1 MTFTSA
7 HPRFGIRSRWPALFG
22 FLLLV
27 SLLATPLG
35 RAALPPVEQLLP
47 ADTLFVFAILD
58 CAKMRAIHQRSPYGQ
73 LWSDPA
79 MRPFREKFV
88 AKWKE
93 EFVAPLERDLGVKFD
108 DFRSLPQGQF
118 ALAVTQDGWQ
128 GKADATPGLLLLL
141 DTRDKSGQLKKL
153 LADLRKKW
161 VDAGKSVQT
170 EKIRDVEFLVVTLS
184 SNDVPKTLRRFF
196 PQHQEIQE
204 LGKEPENISPE
215 SGRLVVGQV
224 QSLLIV
230 GSSVKTVTKVVLRL
244 AGGPVPALADDATFG
259 ANQLALFRDAAA
271 FGWFNAKPFFDVL
284 AHLPPAKPNPQA
296 PNPLPMPPAA
306 KVVPGGGLGGLKS
319 VAFAFRPLNDGT
331 LFDLFLGAPES
342 SRQGIFKLL
351 AAETKDSNP
360 PAFVPADAMKFWRWR
375 LDGPKTVATLEKMI
389 GDISPQTLNT
399 WNFLIS
405 SGEEAVKQNDPAYN
419 LRKDLFGNL
428 GDDLIAYEKAPR
440 GKTPAELESPPS
452 LLLIGSPNADQL
464 VQALRGALVI
474 RSGDALNPKT
484 REFLGRKIYSIS
496 MPAAA
501 PTGGAPSSG
510 PRTLNYAAS
519 GGYVAFST
527 DVSMLEE
534 YLRSGEGQKKSLGET
549 PGLAEAA
556 QKVGGQN
563 CGLFGYQNRSETM
576 RAMFE
581 TLKQTAPVA
590 TNSAAGFDVLTSS
603 IPYARPEKTFKDWL
617 DYSLLPDYDK
627 VAKYFHYTVYAGSAN
642 VDGLTFK
649 FFSPAPPA
657 LKK

>member
-1 MTFTSA
+1 
-7 HPRFGIRSRWPALFG
+7 
-22 FLLLV
+22 
-27 SLLATPLG
+27 
-35 RAALPPVEQLLP
+35 
-47 ADTLFVFAILD
+47 
-58 CAKMRAIHQRSPYGQ
+58 
-73 LWSDPA
+73 

-128 GKADATPGLLLLL
+128 GKNDAAPGLLLLL

-196 PQHQEIQE
+196 PRHQEIRE
-204 LGKEPENISPE
+204 LGKEPEKISPE

-244 AGGPVPALADDATFG
+244 AGGPVPALADDATFS

-284 AHLPPAKPNPQA
+284 AHLPPEKPNPQA
-296 PNPLPMPPAA
+296 PNPLPFPSADKA
-306 KVVPGGGLGGLKS
+306 VPGTGLGGLKS
-319 VAFAFRPLNDGT
+319 ATFVFRALNDGT
-331 LFDLFLGAPES
+331 MFELFLGAPES

-351 AAETKDSNP
+351 TAETKDSNP
-360 PAFVPADAMKFWRWR
+360 PAFVPADAVKFWRWR
-375 LDGPKTVATLEKMI
+375 LDGPKTVAALEKMI
-389 GDISPQTLNT
+389 GDISPQTLST
-399 WNFLIS
+399 WNFLIG
-405 SGEEAVKQNDPAYN
+405 SGEEAVKQSDPAYN

-452 LLLIGSPNADQL
+452 LLLIGSPNADLL

-484 REFLGRKIYSIS
+484 REFLGRKIYSIGV
-496 MPAAA
+496 PAAA
-501 PTGGAPSSG
+501 PTGGAPASG

-519 GGYVAFST
+519 GSYVAFST

-534 YLRSGEGQKKSLGET
+534 YLRSGEGQKKSLRET

-563 CGLFGYQNRSETM
+563 GGLFGYQNRSETM
-576 RAMFE
+576 RTMFDI
-581 TLKQTAPVA
+581 LKQPTPVA
-590 TNSAAGFDVLTSS
+590 TNSSAAGLDMLTGS
-603 IPYARPEKTFKDWL
+603 IPYARPEKTFKAWL

-627 VAKYFHYTVYAGSAN
+627 VAKYFYYTVHAGSAN
-642 VDGLTFK
+642 VDGITFK
-649 FFSPAPPA
+649 FFSPTPPA
-657 LKK
+657 LKQ

>member
-1 MTFTSA
+1 MLA
-7 HPRFGIRSRWPALFG
+7 LRFIGLAI
-22 FLLLV
+22 LV
-27 SLLATPLG
+27 GTVA
-35 RAALPPVEQLLP
+35 RAAIPPVEQLLP
-47 ADTLFVFAILD
+47 ADTLFVFAIPD
-58 CAKMRAIHQRSPYGQ
+58 CAKMRVIYQQSPYSQ
-73 LWSDPA
+73 LWNDPA

-88 AKWKE
+88 TKWKE

-128 GKADATPGLLLLL
+128 GKADATPGFLLLL
-141 DTRDKSGQLKKL
+141 DARDQSDQLKKL

-170 EKIRDVEFLVVTLS
+170 EKIRDMEFFVVTLA

-196 PQHQEIQE
+196 PQRQEIQE
-204 LGKEPENISPE
+204 LGKEPEKTSE
-215 SGRLVVGQV
+215 TARLVVGQV

-244 AGGPVPALADDATFG
+244 AGGPMSALADDATFEG
-259 ANQLALFRDAAA
+259 SRLALFRDAPV

-284 AHLPPAKPNPQA
+284 AHVPPEKPNPQA
-296 PNPLPMPPAA
+296 PNPLPMPSAD
-306 KVVPGGGLGGLKS
+306 KFVPGSGLGGLKS
-319 VAFAFRPLNDGT
+319 VAFAFRAPNDGT
-331 LFDLFLGAPES
+331 LFELLLGAPES

-351 AAETKDSNP
+351 AAEVKDSNP
-360 PAFVPADAMKFWRWR
+360 PAFVPADAVKFWRWR
-375 LDGPKTVATLEKMI
+375 LDGPKTMATLEKMI

-405 SGEEAVKQNDPAYN
+405 SGEEAVKQDDPAYN

-452 LLLIGSPNADQL
+452 LMLIGSPNADLL
-464 VQALRGALVI
+464 VRALRGALII

-496 MPAAA
+496 IPGSS
-501 PTGGAPSSG
+501 TGGAPFSG

-527 DVSMLEE
+527 DVAMLEE
-534 YLRSGEGQKKSLGET
+534 YLRSGEGQKKSLRET

-581 TLKQTAPVA
+581 TLKQTTPVA
-590 TNSAAGFDVLTSS
+590 TNSAAGFDVLTGS

-617 DYSLLPDYDK
+617 DYTLLPDYDK
-627 VAKYFHYTVYAGSAN
+627 VAKYFHYTVHAGSAN

-649 FFSPAPPA
+649 FFSPTPPT

>member
-1 MTFTSA
+1 
-7 HPRFGIRSRWPALFG
+7 
-22 FLLLV
+22 
-27 SLLATPLG
+27 
-35 RAALPPVEQLLP
+35 
-47 ADTLFVFAILD
+47 
-58 CAKMRAIHQRSPYGQ
+58 
-73 LWSDPA
+73 

-128 GKADATPGLLLLL
+128 GKNDAAPGLLLLL

-196 PQHQEIQE
+196 PRHQEIRE
-204 LGKEPENISPE
+204 LGKEPEKISPE

-244 AGGPVPALADDATFG
+244 AGGPVPALADDATFS

-284 AHLPPAKPNPQA
+284 AHLPPEKPNPQA
-296 PNPLPMPPAA
+296 PNPLPFPSADKA
-306 KVVPGGGLGGLKS
+306 VPGTGLGGLKS
-319 VAFAFRPLNDGT
+319 ATFVFRALNDGT
-331 LFDLFLGAPES
+331 MFELFLGAPES

-351 AAETKDSNP
+351 TAETKDSNP
-360 PAFVPADAMKFWRWR
+360 PAFVPADAVKFWRWR
-375 LDGPKTVATLEKMI
+375 LDGPKTVAALEKMI
-389 GDISPQTLNT
+389 GDISPQTLST
-399 WNFLIS
+399 WNFLIG
-405 SGEEAVKQNDPAYN
+405 SGEEAVKQSDPAYN

-452 LLLIGSPNADQL
+452 LLLIGSPNADLL

-484 REFLGRKIYSIS
+484 REFLGRKIYSIGV
-496 MPAAA
+496 PAAA
-501 PTGGAPSSG
+501 PTGGAPASG

-519 GGYVAFST
+519 GSYVAFST

-534 YLRSGEGQKKSLGET
+534 YLRSGEGQKKSLSET

-563 CGLFGYQNRSETM
+563 GGLFGYQNRSETM
-576 RAMFE
+576 RTMFDI
-581 TLKQTAPVA
+581 LKQPTPVA
-590 TNSAAGFDVLTSS
+590 TNSSAAGLDMLTGS
-603 IPYARPEKTFKDWL
+603 IPYARPEKTFKAWL

-627 VAKYFHYTVYAGSAN
+627 VAKYFYYTVHAGSAN
-642 VDGLTFK
+642 VDGITFK
-649 FFSPAPPA
+649 FFSPTPPA
-657 LKK
+657 LKQ